1 MKKNTAPFVC
11 GLIGAIFGLIGGILW
26 SACTSVIAE
35 AQAALG
41 AGSSVVVY
49 VVCFVIFGIGGGVIA
64 LVGSIMA
71 FGWKKSGFPLLLV
84 GLLFQVATIIAACV
98 AVHGFSFVL
107 NICSIVAVILLLV
120 ATILAIVK
128 KNPNNQQTTT
138 TTDAE

>member
-26 SACTSVIAE
+26 SACASVATNVE
-35 AQAALG
+35 QAVTGG
-41 AGSSVVVY
+41 ASSAVY
-49 VVCFVIFGIGGGVIA
+49 LACFIIFGIGGSVIT
-64 LVGSIMA
+64 LVGAIMA

-84 GLLFQVATIIAACV
+84 GTLFQLATIIAACV

-107 NICSIVAVILLLV
+107 NICTIVALILLVV

-138 TTDAE
+138 TDAE